1 MRASSQERG
10 EVSAETAAVF
20 SAVFLLVFLVVSVVS
35 HAMVSHVAAVSALLG
50 APREAYTQ
58 TLIAAVSRLEP
69 RRARPN
75 TGAIVM
81 RARNLVKNFRTTGWF
96 GGGEATKL
104 LVDSARKKGLT
115 VVEIDIPDFSEAP
128 G

>member
-1 MRASSQERG
+1 METFEDRNARMLNGSQPD
-10 EVSAETAAVF
+10 
-20 SAVFLLVFLVVSVVS
+20 LVL
-35 HAMVSHVAAVSALLG
+35 A
-50 APREAYTQ
+50 
-58 TLIAAVSRLEP
+58 
-69 RRARPN
+69 
-75 TGAIVM
+75 
-81 RARNLVKNFRTTGWF
+81 F